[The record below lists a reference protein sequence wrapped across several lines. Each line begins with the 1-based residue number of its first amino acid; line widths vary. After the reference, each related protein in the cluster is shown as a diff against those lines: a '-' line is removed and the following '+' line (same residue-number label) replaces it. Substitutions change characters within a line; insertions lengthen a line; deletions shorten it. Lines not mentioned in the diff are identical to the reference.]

1 MQYSVNRMLTA
12 VGSELCLKFCFQNLP
27 TIVLALERVFIE
39 FGLFFT
45 VEAGKVLLC
54 ITTTIF

>member
-1 MQYSVNRMLTA
+1 MLTA